1 MNRQEIL
8 RKKNDFIFPAVVQY
22 YKNPLIFSSGKGHY
36 LTDVEG
42 REYLDF
48 FGGVL
53 TVCVGHCNEEIS
65 DKIAGQLR
73 ELQHVSTLYL
83 TEEIV
88 NFAEKLAEIAPSDL
102 RKSFLTNSGTE
113 ANEMAMLAAKLHT
126 GNQELITLRHSYHGR
141 SAMAMTMS
149 GHYNWKIGG
158 THVLGIKHAHNAY
171 CYRCAFN
178 LKYPECDL
186 QCAKDVEEL
195 IRTDTSGAVAGFIGE
210 PIQGVG
216 GFITPPKEYFTIIRD
231 IVKKY
236 GGIFISDEIQTGFGR
251 TGDNWWG
258 IEHYGVKPDM
268 ITCAKG
274 IANGSP
280 CGATVTTDEIAGS
293 FKGTTFSTFGGN
305 PVTST
310 AGLATIEFIEK
321 NNLRSNAKETG
332 NYLRDKLNELQ
343 NKYPVIGDVRGMGLM
358 QAIEIV
364 HDNKEPAADLTVH
377 ILEGA
382 KDRGLLI
389 GKAGLS
395 NNVIRLA
402 PHLTIG
408 KGDVDNAVKILDEAF
423 AEENNN

>member
-1 MNRQEIL
+1 MNRQDII
-8 RKKNDFIFPAVVQY
+8 RKKNDYIFPAIFQY
-22 YKNPLIFSSGKGHY
+22 YENPLIFSKGKGHY
-36 LTDVEG
+36 LYDIDN

-53 TVCVGHCNEEIS
+53 TVSVGHCNEEIS
-65 DKIAGQLR
+65 ERIAGQLM

-83 TEEIV
+83 TEEMV
-88 NFAEKLAEIAPSDL
+88 NFSEKLAEIAPAGL
-102 RKSFLTNSGTE
+102 RKSFITNSGTE
-113 ANEMAMLAAKLHT
+113 ANETAMLAAKLHT
-126 GNQELITLRHSYHGR
+126 GNQELITLRYSYHGR

-149 GHYNWKIGG
+149 GHHSWKIGG

-178 LKYPECDL
+178 QKYPDCDL
-186 QCAKDVEEL
+186 QCAKDLEEL
-195 IRTDTSGAVAGFIGE
+195 ILTDTSGSVAGFIGE

-216 GFITPPKEYFTIIRD
+216 GFITPPKEYFTVIYD

-236 GGIFISDEIQTGFGR
+236 GGIFISDEVQTGFGR
-251 TGDNWWG
+251 TGENWWG

-280 CGATVTTDEIAGS
+280 CGATITTDDIAGS

-310 AGLATIEFIEK
+310 AGLATIEYIEK
-321 NNLRSNAKETG
+321 NNLKENAKITG
-332 NYLRDKLNELQ
+332 DYLRDKLNELQ
-343 NKYPVIGDVRGMGLM
+343 DKYPVIGDVRGMGLM
-358 QAIEIV
+358 QALELV
-364 HDNKEPAADLTVH
+364 LDDKEPAVDLTVK
-377 ILEGA
+377 ILEKT
-382 KDRGLLI
+382 KDKGLLI
-389 GKAGLS
+389 GKAGLY

-402 PHLTIG
+402 PHLTVG
-408 KGDVDNAVKILDEAF
+408 KDEIDTAAKILDEIF
-423 AEENNN
+423 AEL